1 MYYPLQQITRSDI
14 LQGKALFRG
23 VTHLLTEGQKEKKE
37 KKKKIINREKE
48 NKKIRIEIIE
58 GLSVPPYLQP

>member
-37 KKKKIINREKE
+37 KKKK
-48 NKKIRIEIIE
+48 NK
-58 GLSVPPYLQP
+58 